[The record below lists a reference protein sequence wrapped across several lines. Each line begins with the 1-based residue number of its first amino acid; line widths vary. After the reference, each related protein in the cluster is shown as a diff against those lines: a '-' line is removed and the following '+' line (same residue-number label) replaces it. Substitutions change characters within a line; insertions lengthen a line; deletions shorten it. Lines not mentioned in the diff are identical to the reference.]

1 MSLFFKS
8 MRQSLDNVS
17 FWRTAAIS
25 VLLLA
30 VTERMW
36 LVKALRTRPF
46 IVASSPSG
54 YHVPLVEE
62 FEEAKSLH
70 VQQVELALQT
80 LLNRGMSGVD
90 SPDRLQA
97 MFTQQGYSV
106 AAEYLSQEGAEF
118 MAKEL
123 SQKVEIAR
131 IEFLQ
136 TRDERIIVRA
146 RGQLK
151 RLGKFNGMPF
161 SEVLNFHAELEFV
174 FNRDLLVNKKYPTLV
189 HQFEIQTESS
199 L

>member
-1 MSLFFKS
+1 MRLFFKT
-8 MRQSLDNVS
+8 MRQSLDSVA
-17 FWRTAAIS
+17 FWRTAAIG

-36 LVKALRTRPF
+36 LVKALRIRPF

-54 YHVPLVEE
+54 YHIPLVEE
-62 FEEAKSLH
+62 YQESKRLH
-70 VQQVELALQT
+70 VQQAELALQT

-97 MFTQQGYSV
+97 MFTQQGYSE

-118 MAKEL
+118 MGKEL

-131 IEFLQ
+131 VEFLR
-136 TRDERIIVRA
+136 TRNERIIVRA

-151 RLGKFNGMPF
+151 RLGKFKGMPF

-189 HQFEIQTESS
+189 HQLKIQTESS
-199 L
+199 S